1 MEGLGIWRCNFINE
15 NAVHLY
21 AHYVLLQC
29 VPFIAHRSSELGGGG
44 GEGEEEINLQR
55 IAIS

>member
-44 GEGEEEINLQR
+44 GEINLQR